1 MPAKTVNTSSRKT
14 EQKSGLSTASLVLA
28 IVWLLLCLTIIWAF
42 IWIPAAIVGLIFGII
57 ALVKKQKKWMAIAWV
72 IISWLVILITAWL
85 VIFWTIFVKKN
96 SDVLLD
102 PMMQFAETMKQD
114 PELEELMQNPAFQ
127 SEFQYLF
134 EQRMREKYGDLE
146 EIDGR
151 EEGKQYIP
159 EIFEEME
166 SIMLWLKE
174 KYQTE

>member
-1 MPAKTVNTSSRKT
+1 MPTKKI
-14 EQKSGLSTASLVLA
+14 EKKSGLSVTSLVLS
-28 IVWLLLCLTIIWAF
+28 IVWALLCLTIIWAL
-42 IWIPAAIVGLIFGII
+42 IWIPVAIVGLIFGII

-72 IISWLVILITAWL
+72 IISWLIVLITIWL
-85 VIFWTIFVKKN
+85 TIFGTIFLKKN
-96 SDVLLD
+96 SDILLD
-102 PMMQFAETMKQD
+102 PMVEFSEMMKQD
-114 PELEELMQNPAFQ
+114 PELAELMQNPAFQ

-151 EEGKQYIP
+151 EEWKQYIP

>member
-1 MPAKTVNTSSRKT
+1 MPVKKK
-14 EQKSGLSTASLVLA
+14 EQKSGLSVTSLILA
-28 IVWLLLCLTIIWAF
+28 IVWGLLCLTIIWAF
-42 IWIPAAIVGLIFGII
+42 IWVPAAIVGLIFGII

-85 VIFWTIFVKKN
+85 IIFWTIFVKKN

-134 EQRMREKYGDLE
+134 EQRMREKYGNLE

-151 EEGKQYIP
+151 EEWKQYIP

-166 SIMLWLKE
+166 SVMLWLKE
-174 KYQTE
+174 KYQD